1 MDRLPCKSLLTA
13 LCTLIVH
20 HAVVFLLLTRFNGG
34 ESQETGQPQPI
45 VAMVGDDIT
54 LPCHVKPGS
63 GAGVGMLEWSRPDL
77 NPRFVHVWRSG
88 GDHLVDQ
95 NPSYRGRTSVSLD
108 KLKQGDTSL
117 KLSKVKLTDEGT
129 YRCFIPRLITDYSVQ
144 LIVGAVINMS
154 TVSSGEL
161 ECKTKGWYPEP
172 EVLWLDGEGK
182 LLPAGP
188 TETVRGPDD
197 LYTVS
202 SRVTVE
208 KRHSNSFTCRVQQKD
223 INQTR
228 ETHIQVPDDFFM
240 VKSSFFPVMIGLAVT
255 SAVSIMVTISLLFF
269 LWKRSQNI
277 KTKRGRW
284 DETDEGQKNNRSKW
298 NKAEVQFS
306 TEVEREQEQ
315 LMTEE
320 TLKIEDMNKE
330 KVAKRKN
337 HGPSRAELQRKKEE
351 AEQEVETLETKM
363 ETKEAEFQT
372 KTTEFGEKE
381 AELKQQ
387 RMKNNL
393 QTLEEEHKVET
404 SRASPARSSFLPW
417 KIISRQK
424 LQEEQQRRE
433 DAENQVQ
440 TLQKELQ
447 TQKEELQRNQTE
459 TNRKLQ
465 QETQRRTEAEREVER
480 LKKEF
485 LSETP
490 KTEMKNKETQLQ
502 TKTKELQR
510 NQTEANRKLQQE
522 TQRRTEAERE
532 VERLKKESQRERSQA
547 SPAPSSLLPWKII
560 SRQKLQE
567 EQQRRED
574 AENQVQTLQKELQT
588 QKEESEMRRAEVL
601 KLQGEKQKL
610 QAKNKQLQRNQT
622 EANRKL
628 QQETQRRTEAERE
641 VERLKKEVHLIII
654 NSLSPLLFLSASS
667 LHDVDLSSH
676 NCTFFYPPLLLH

>member
-1 MDRLPCKSLLTA
+1 MFPQMSGVSIQSPFTTISA
-13 LCTLIVH
+13 
-20 HAVVFLLLTRFNGG
+20 LLLHLLLIHYCRGQSHLIG
-34 ESQETGQPQPI
+34 PSQPL
-45 VAMVGDDIT
+45 VATVGNDII
-54 LPCHVKPGS
+54 LPCHLEPAEDV
-63 GAGVGMLEWSRPDL
+63 AAMTLEWTRSELD
-77 NPRFVHVWRSG
+77 PRFVYVWRAG
-88 GDHLVDQ
+88 QDLINMK
-95 NPSYRGRTSVSLD
+95 NPSYSGRTSLFTD
-108 KLKQGDTSL
+108 ELKQGNISL
-117 KLSKVKLTDEGT
+117 KLSRVKPADQGKYKCYIPSKNTET
-129 YRCFIPRLITDYSVQ
+129 FIELVVASDAASS
-144 LIVGAVINMS
+144 AVIS
-154 TVSSGEL
+154 LAGIDRDRGGVVLQCES
-161 ECKTKGWYPEP
+161 KGWYPEP

-188 TETVRGPDD
+188 TETVRGPDG

-208 KRHSNSFTCRVQQKD
+208 KRHSNSFTCRVQQKI

-228 ETHIQVPDDFFM
+228 ETHIHVPDDFFM

-641 VERLKKEVHLIII
+641 VERLKKEG
-654 NSLSPLLFLSASS
+654 
-667 LHDVDLSSH
+667 
-676 NCTFFYPPLLLH
+676 

>member
-1 MDRLPCKSLLTA
+1 MFPQMSGVSIQSPFTTISA
-13 LCTLIVH
+13 
-20 HAVVFLLLTRFNGG
+20 LLLHLLLIHYCRGQSHLIG
-34 ESQETGQPQPI
+34 PSQPL
-45 VAMVGDDIT
+45 VATVGNDII
-54 LPCHVKPGS
+54 LPCHLEPAEDV
-63 GAGVGMLEWSRPDL
+63 AAMTLEWTRSELD
-77 NPRFVHVWRSG
+77 PRFVYVWRAG
-88 GDHLVDQ
+88 QDLINMK
-95 NPSYRGRTSVSLD
+95 NPSYSGRTSLFTD
-108 KLKQGDTSL
+108 ELKQGNISL
-117 KLSKVKLTDEGT
+117 KLSRVKPADQGKYKCYIPSKNTET
-129 YRCFIPRLITDYSVQ
+129 FIELVVASDAASS
-144 LIVGAVINMS
+144 AVIS
-154 TVSSGEL
+154 LAGIDRDRGGVVLQCES
-161 ECKTKGWYPEP
+161 KGWYPEP

-188 TETVRGPDD
+188 TETVRGPDG

-208 KRHSNSFTCRVQQKD
+208 KRHSNSFTCRVQQKI

-228 ETHIQVPDDFFM
+228 ETHIHVPDDFFM

-459 TNRKLQ
+459 
-465 QETQRRTEAEREVER
+465 
-480 LKKEF
+480 
-485 LSETP
+485 
-490 KTEMKNKETQLQ
+490 
-502 TKTKELQR
+502 
-510 NQTEANRKLQQE
+510 ANRKLQQE